1 MSMTDP
7 LLDPQGAVPFPL
19 VAHHLRFTVR
29 ATTPLQFGD
38 FQGSALRGAL
48 VGVLRRTFCPVSDEA
63 QLDPLHTA
71 LCPVCQL
78 LHGGEDEETGG
89 DLRRPYA
96 IEPPLGAQTT
106 FAPGERFA
114 FGVALYGDSWR
125 AFPYVALAA
134 GGMGEFGVGQKVAT
148 AAGGRARG
156 KFTVEQIEAIN
167 PITGASAL
175 MLAPG
180 ERLVR
185 TQTLPVTHAEILT
198 ASARLLD
205 ELAEHHNHLTLDF
218 LTPTRITQGEHT
230 LKTPAFFPL
239 IKAVAR
245 RLLDL
250 CAQYGGGRPALTLK
264 QDLYPA
270 AGTVQLVHQA
280 THWWDLKGYSA
291 RLGRPQPLGGLVGQA
306 TYTAP
311 NWQPLLP
318 WLLWGMSTHVGK
330 NIVKGCGIYRLRAG
344 RAAPINEQPQAKEQ
358 TWPSSNT

>member
-1 MSMTDP
+1 MSITDP
-7 LLDPQGAVPFPL
+7 LIDPPGTIEIPL

-38 FQGSALRGAL
+38 FKGSALRGAL
-48 VGVLRRTFCPVSDEA
+48 VGVLRRTFCPVRDEV
-63 QLDPLHTA
+63 QLDPRHIA
-71 LCPVCQL
+71 LCPVCHL
-78 LHGGEDEETGG
+78 LHGGEDDEASG

-96 IEPPLGAQTT
+96 IEPPLGSQTV
-106 FAPGERFA
+106 FAPGDCFT

-125 AFPYVALAA
+125 VFPYVALAA
-134 GGMGEFGVGQKVAT
+134 GGMGEFGVGQKVAVD
-148 AAGGRARG
+148 AGGRIRG
-156 KFTVEQIEAIN
+156 KFTVEQIEAIH
-167 PITGASAL
+167 PITGATAL

-180 ERLVR
+180 ERMVR
-185 TQTLPVTHAEILT
+185 TQTLPVTHAEILA

-205 ELAEHHNHLTLDF
+205 SLAAPNQHLTLDF

-230 LKTPAFFPL
+230 LKTPEFFPL

-250 CAQYGGGRPALTLK
+250 CAQHGNGRPNLTLK
-264 QDLYPA
+264 QALYPA
-270 AGTVQLVHQA
+270 ASAVQLVHQE

-291 RLGRPQPLGGLVGQA
+291 RLARPQPLGGLVGRA

-311 NWQPLLP
+311 DWQPLLP

-330 NIVKGCGIYRLRAG
+330 NIVKGCGIYRI
-344 RAAPINEQPQAKEQ
+344 AADWEG
-358 TWPSSNT
+358 